1 MVPQPPRG
9 IKKGRFFRVLT
20 RFVAGRA
27 DFGALGMTKAVPL
40 LQLTMALGLAFG
52 LSFGLSACQTMSD
65 MGDAAGNAASSVGDA
80 VGGAVAALD
89 PTTWFGGSDT
99 PPPTPASDTDA
110 STSPDLANLPARPQ
124 TATPA
129 QQQAAAQSLAADG
142 AQARYSADSL
152 RAGTE
157 AAAAPPPAADI
168 PPSAQ
173 IAANNAPPSAQA
185 APPSAQPTAAPA
197 PSAALAQG
205 TAAVPTGQAPVQTAS
220 IAPSRA
226 AVPPPG
232 AEPAVPANTPVR
244 GAAMGSL
251 NPSDAALGF
260 RPSSAPPL
268 AASINQWVSAPIV
281 ARYRQTASN
290 AGVAPAATPA
300 VPAVPAKGGA
310 AFSDSG
316 AVVANLDAI
325 STGPAG
331 SIAAMNGG
339 AAPTAVVYFPGDG
352 TTLSTAAKT
361 AVKNAVTQ
369 YKSMGG
375 AGSIRVVGHAS
386 SRTANMPVEKH
397 LELIFDKSQQ
407 RANVVAQELIHE
419 GIPADRVLIEA
430 VGDSQPVYY
439 ESMPQGEEGNRR
451 AEIFVQ

>member
-1 MVPQPPRG
+1 
-9 IKKGRFFRVLT
+9 
-20 RFVAGRA
+20 
-27 DFGALGMTKAVPL
+27 MTKTVPL

-52 LSFGLSACQTMSD
+52 LSACQTVSD

-80 VGGAVAALD
+80 VGGVVAALD
-89 PTTWFGGSDT
+89 PTTWFGGNDT

-142 AQARYSADSL
+142 AQARYSADAL

-173 IAANNAPPSAQA
+173 IAANNAPPSAQGPSAQIADNNAPPSAQA

-197 PSAALAQG
+197 PPAAAPPSAALAQG

-226 AVPPPG
+226 AAPPPG

-244 GAAMGSL
+244 GAAIGSV

-268 AASINQWVSAPIV
+268 DASINQWVSAPIV

-310 AFSDSG
+310 VFSDSG
-316 AVVANLDAI
+316 DVVANLDAI

-369 YKSMGG
+369 FKSMGG

-407 RANVVAQELIHE
+407 RANAVAQELIHE